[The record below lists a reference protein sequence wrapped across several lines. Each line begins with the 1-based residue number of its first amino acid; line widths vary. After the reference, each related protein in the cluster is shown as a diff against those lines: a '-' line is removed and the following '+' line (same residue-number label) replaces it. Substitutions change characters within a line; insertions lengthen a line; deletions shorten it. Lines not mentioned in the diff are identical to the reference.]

1 MCVLFLQI
9 EVASSNEDRCLMS
22 AYCNLAG
29 LYPPT
34 DNQVWNP
41 NLTHWQP
48 VPVHT
53 RPKKEDNVR
62 L

>member
-41 NLTHWQP
+41 NLTNWQP

-62 L
+62 Q

>member
-1 MCVLFLQI
+1 MCVFFLQI

-34 DNQVWNP
+34 GNQVWNP
-41 NLTHWQP
+41 NLTNWQP